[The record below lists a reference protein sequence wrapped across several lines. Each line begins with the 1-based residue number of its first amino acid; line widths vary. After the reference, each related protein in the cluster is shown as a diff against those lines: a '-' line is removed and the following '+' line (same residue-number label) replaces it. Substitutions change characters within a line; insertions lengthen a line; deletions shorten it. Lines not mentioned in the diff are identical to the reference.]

1 MEETERMQLYR
12 KLRFLV
18 TDDFENFRK
27 SLRQM
32 LRTFGVEKID
42 MAANGNETIS
52 KCTYDQFDVLI
63 CDYNLGTG
71 KNGQQTLEALR
82 HEGLLKHTALFVM
95 VTAETSRDI
104 VMSAREHRPDTYI
117 IKPITQAVLKKRLDA
132 LIDQRQALLPINQA
146 LDQDNLAEAIHLCRE
161 RQQSLPRY
169 RNAIRKIQAELHR
182 RQGEHDQARAIY
194 QEVLAAREL
203 SWARLGM
210 GQVALSAG
218 EADEAISEFETLIE
232 NQPDLVEA
240 YDNLARAL
248 RLKGQDRKAQQVL
261 EQAVELSPLALLR
274 QRDLAEVAGDN
285 QDMETAAGAWRATVK
300 LSDNSVHDSPD
311 NYLGLSRCLTE
322 LSDGEDSA
330 EGRRYAD
337 EALNVLRTIGN
348 RFKEDDEAELLRTLV
363 AARVYAGQQ
372 QPDKGHKLLNSVKDR
387 LDPETLSAD
396 QGLEYA
402 RALYALKDPGAA
414 QGVLNR
420 LAERFE
426 DDKEVM
432 EAIEALMD
440 EPVSFQQKRKAR
452 AFNREGISAF
462 EENRLDEAAES
473 FNQALALVPQH
484 PALNLNLVQVL
495 LKNVSKGDSPDAAL
509 LKRCQS
515 CLDQLSH
522 LPPQHRQYKR
532 FQHLQERIQKLQ
544 NKE

>member
-1 MEETERMQLYR
+1 MQLYR

-32 LRTFGVEKID
+32 LRSFGAEKID
-42 MAANGNETIS
+42 MAANGNETIA
-52 KCTYDQFDVLI
+52 KCANEPFDVLI
-63 CDYNLGTG
+63 CDYNLGSG

-82 HEGLLKHTALFVM
+82 HQGLLKHTALFAI
-95 VTAETSRDI
+95 VTAETSREI
-104 VMSAREHRPDTYI
+104 VMSAREYRPDTYI

-146 LDQDNLAEAIHLCRE
+146 LDQGDEALAVTLCKQQQE
-161 RQQSLPRY
+161 RQPRY
-169 RNAIRKIQAELHR
+169 RNAIRKIQAELHCR
-182 RQGEHDQARAIY
+182 LGEYEPARAIY
-194 QEVLAAREL
+194 QQVLANREL
-203 SWARLGM
+203 AWARLGL
-210 GQVALSAG
+210 GQVALAAS
-218 EADEAISEFETLIE
+218 EPDEAISEFETLIE
-232 NQPDLVEA
+232 NNPDFVEA
-240 YDNLARAL
+240 YDYLARAL
-248 RLKGQDRKAQQVL
+248 RMKGQDRQAQKVL
-261 EQAVELSPLALLR
+261 EQAVELSPLAILR

-300 LSDNSVHDSPD
+300 LSDNSVHDSPE

-322 LSDGEDSA
+322 LSDGEDSP

-337 EALNVLRTIGN
+337 EALTILRTIGS
-348 RFKEDDEAELLRTLV
+348 RFKEDDDAELLRTLV

-372 QPDKGHKLLNSVKDR
+372 QPDKGHKLLNSVSEQ
-387 LDPETLSAD
+387 LNPETLTAD

-402 RALYALKDPGAA
+402 RALYALKDPGKA
-414 QGVLNR
+414 QGVLNK

-426 DDKEVM
+426 KDKPVM

-452 AFNREGISAF
+452 ALNREGISAF
-462 EENRLDEAAES
+462 EEGRLDEAAEA

-495 LKNVSKGDSPDAAL
+495 LKNVSQGESPDASL

-515 CLDQLSH
+515 CLDQLAH

-532 FQHLQERIQKLQ
+532 FRHLQERIQSLRNRENTQ
-544 NKE
+544 